1 MFLSLVGHAAHSGD
15 SEKREL
21 SLLRRHDG
29 GGDEGSDEGGDGGVD
44 GGGDGVVME
53 TKMERGV

>member
-1 MFLSLVGHAAHSGD
+1 MFLLLVGLAAPSGD
-15 SEKREL
+15 SEEREL

-29 GGDEGSDEGGDGGVD
+29 GGDEGSDEGGDGG
-44 GGGDGVVME
+44 GDGVVME